1 MKLKKDLALQYKK
14 WVKARLTTIRVM
26 GVFMSLLA
34 IFLMGMQFF
43 EIIDGFM
50 NCISLVYICG
60 FLFTL
65 NAQYQDMCL
74 NKKFAKASRII
85 AAILYLAT
93 VSLCVL
99 IILDRFFVISL

>member
-1 MKLKKDLALQYKK
+1 MKLKKDLAVQYKK
-14 WVKARLTTIRVM
+14 WVKARLTTIRVT
-26 GVFMSLLA
+26 GLFMSLLA

-43 EIIDGFM
+43 GIVDGFM
-50 NCISLVYICG
+50 NCVSLVYICG

-74 NKKFAKASRII
+74 KKKWAKASRII
-85 AAILYLAT
+85 ATILYLAT

-99 IILDRFFVISL
+99 VILDRFFVISI